1 MSQSE
6 AKTKSKSKTPEPIEL
21 FTQNVTTNV
30 SGGGFK
36 DDVGGFKDVVAPV
49 VKSSGNAGSYSDTIS
64 RQVTTQGFYSSDE
77 ESSDDEVEVLVKLL
91 QQKDNGS
98 VLLDQQTV
106 LITSQDTNEAIFNFA
121 AVATNAD
128 KLTIEV
134 SRRLPLISLESK
146 TTTRLCF

>member
-1 MSQSE
+1 M
-6 AKTKSKSKTPEPIEL
+6 
-21 FTQNVTTNV
+21 
-30 SGGGFK
+30 
-36 DDVGGFKDVVAPV
+36 
-49 VKSSGNAGSYSDTIS
+49 
-64 RQVTTQGFYSSDE
+64 
-77 ESSDDEVEVLVKLL
+77 
-91 QQKDNGS
+91 
-98 VLLDQQTV
+98 LLDQQTV

>member
-1 MSQSE
+1 MVVIWQILKNILFQQVLTASSE
-6 AKTKSKSKTPEPIEL
+6 
-21 FTQNVTTNV
+21 
-30 SGGGFK
+30 
-36 DDVGGFKDVVAPV
+36 
-49 VKSSGNAGSYSDTIS
+49 
-64 RQVTTQGFYSSDE
+64 
-77 ESSDDEVEVLVKLL
+77 DEVEVLVKLL
-91 QQKDNGS
+91 QQRDNGS

>member
-1 MSQSE
+1 MKLSSFDRFFSKFFLFQQVLTASSE
-6 AKTKSKSKTPEPIEL
+6 
-21 FTQNVTTNV
+21 
-30 SGGGFK
+30 
-36 DDVGGFKDVVAPV
+36 
-49 VKSSGNAGSYSDTIS
+49 
-64 RQVTTQGFYSSDE
+64 
-77 ESSDDEVEVLVKLL
+77 DEVEVLVKLL